1 MNTIA
6 ELNDRFRTGDMILG
20 LFMKTVGV
28 QALPVDKQNQLLEL
42 VQNFDQFTPDNDPYG
57 EHDFG
62 KVTLDGDEFFW
73 KIDYYDPTMTRH
85 SDDPTSP
92 NVTRRVLLL
101 MCTDEY

>member
-6 ELNDRFRTGDMILG
+6 ELNDRFRTGDRTLG
-20 LFMKTVGV
+20 QYMMTVGV
-28 QALPVDKQNQLLEL
+28 QALPVDKQLKLMRL

-73 KIDYYDPTMTRH
+73 KIDCYDPTNTRH
-85 SDDPTSP
+85 SDDPASP
-92 NVTRRVLLL
+92 NATRRVLLL